1 VLGHFFLPIRIGKK
15 KSAPFIMK
23 TFFLYLFFTT
33 SATSYD
39 FYKIKV
45 KDFTTCQEA
54 LETHTSIT
62 YDHGVMYKGKR
73 IFMYY
78 CKTKD
83 GKWAKTT
90 ISNGLM

>member
-1 VLGHFFLPIRIGKK
+1 
-15 KSAPFIMK
+15 MK
-23 TFFLYLFFTT
+23 TFFLYLFFAT
-33 SATSYD
+33 SATNYD

-45 KDFTTCQEA
+45 KDFKTCQEA

-83 GKWAKTT
+83 GQWVETT
-90 ISNGLM
+90 M

>member
-1 VLGHFFLPIRIGKK
+1 
-15 KSAPFIMK
+15 MK
-23 TFFLYLFFTT
+23 TFFLYLFFMT
-33 SATSYD
+33 SETSYD

-45 KDFTTCQEA
+45 KDYTTCQNA
-54 LETHTSIT
+54 LEKYTSIHI
-62 YDHGVMYKGKR
+62 DNGVKYKGKT

-90 ISNGLM
+90 ISSGLI

>member
-1 VLGHFFLPIRIGKK
+1 
-15 KSAPFIMK
+15 MN

-45 KDFTTCQEA
+45 KDFTTCQDA
-54 LETHTSIT
+54 LEKYTSIS
-62 YDHGVMYKGKR
+62 YDDGVMYKNKK

-83 GKWAKTT
+83 GQWAKTT
-90 ISNGLM
+90 ISNGLI